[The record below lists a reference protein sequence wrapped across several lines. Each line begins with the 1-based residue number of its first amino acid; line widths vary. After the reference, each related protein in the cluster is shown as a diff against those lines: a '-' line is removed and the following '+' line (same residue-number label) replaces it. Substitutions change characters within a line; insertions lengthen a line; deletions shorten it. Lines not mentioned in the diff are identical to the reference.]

1 MAGTEN
7 EKPGIHHP
15 GLDYLFERGPSSG
28 NVRRRLVQAAVEQAD
43 GALLALFN
51 ALADVDPYDVHVAI
65 FDQWRRAL
73 TLMSVAME
81 ELHKLSGV
89 MYNAEIG
96 LLSRPPAD

>member
-1 MAGTEN
+1 MAGT

-15 GLDYLFERGPSSG
+15 GLDHLVERGPGSG
-28 NVRRRLVQAAVEQAD
+28 SVRRRLVQAAVEQAD

-51 ALADVDPYDVHVAI
+51 ALADVDPLDVHVAI

-73 TLMSVAME
+73 SLMSVAVE
-81 ELHKLSGV
+81 EMHRLSGV

-96 LLSRPPAD
+96 LLARPPAD